1 MAIEIYHTLK
11 SDKNQHR
18 KWHDSGIMLRG
29 SWTTF
34 MAGLRHIEKKYLP
47 SVELDHPILWAE
59 REQGEYCSRMTLAMC
74 LSMPFEREKETIKAE
89 VDKLW
94 DLELDPRLSEA
105 DSLFF
110 SSLMDRAA
118 FSAEDA
124 EKIAEAWRKV
134 SDEMGD
140 ASKEDFHALADA
152 VCKFVSENKDVCHI
166 GINWN
171 SVNYF
176 YDIFGET
183 DEKCYDFVKYLNKK
197 NDLI

>member
-18 KWHDSGIMLRG
+18 KWHDSGIALRG

-34 MAGLRHIEKKYLP
+34 MAGLEHIEKKYLP
-47 SVELDHPILWAE
+47 SVTYDDPILYAA
-59 REQGEYCSRMTLAMC
+59 RKQGAYCSRMTLAMG
-74 LSMPFEREKETIKAE
+74 LSLPGGNKEE
-89 VDKLW
+89 VRAIVDELW
-94 DLELDPRLSEA
+94 GLELDPRLTEA

-110 SSLMDRAA
+110 SSLQDRAA

-171 SVNYF
+171 SINSF

-183 DEKCYDFVKYLNKK
+183 DEKCYDLVKYLKENKK
-197 NDLI
+197 